1 METLIADIKRN
12 ALDDGPGIRT
22 LIFFKG
28 CPLDCVWC
36 QNPETKSPKQEI
48 KFERDYCSFCK
59 RCIDACDQGALSLEN
74 EFRIKRVLC
83 NFCGNCIKACP
94 NQAYG
99 FVGKAWT
106 HENLLEIILKDKV
119 FFDNTG
125 GGVTFSG
132 GEPTLHVEY
141 LHGLLIKLKAHDIH
155 ICLETCGYFNFD
167 AFKKKILPFLD
178 LIYFDLKI
186 KDSKLHEKYCG
197 VSNELIFNNFT
208 YLNKLNKIEILPRIP
223 LIPGITTT
231 RENLSNLVSFLKA
244 ENVKKV
250 GLLPYN
256 PLWLSKPSKI
266 GVIPAYTRSES
277 LSAEEKSQIKEIF
290 SDFEFNDF

>member
-59 RCIDACDQGALSLEN
+59 RCIEACDQGALSLEN
-74 EFRIKRVLC
+74 EFRIKRALC
-83 NFCGNCIKACP
+83 NFCGNCIKICP
-94 NQAYG
+94 NQAYE
-99 FVGKAWT
+99 FVGKACT
-106 HENLLEIILKDKV
+106 HEDLLEIILKDKI

-132 GEPTLHVEY
+132 GEPTLHMEY

-155 ICLETCGYFNFD
+155 TCLETCGYFNLD

-186 KDSKLHEKYCG
+186 KDSNLHEKYCG

-231 RENLSNLVSFLKA
+231 RENLNNLVTFLKA

-277 LSAEEKSQIKEIF
+277 LTAEEKSQIKEIF